1 MLSCF
6 SKPAKWPWDA
16 LARASGMEK
25 AQFCELL
32 KSRQIPL
39 YYYDVEDYEQDIKNL
54 REWGRL

>member
-1 MLSCF
+1 
-6 SKPAKWPWDA
+6 
-16 LARASGMEK
+16 MEK